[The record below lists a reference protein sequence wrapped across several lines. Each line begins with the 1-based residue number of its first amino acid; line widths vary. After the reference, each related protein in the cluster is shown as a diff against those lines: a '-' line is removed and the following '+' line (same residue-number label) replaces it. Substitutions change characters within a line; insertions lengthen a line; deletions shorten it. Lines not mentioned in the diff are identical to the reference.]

1 MLKNYLKTAWR
12 NLMKSKVFSF
22 INVFG
27 LTAGLTVCLMIFLF
41 VMNELSVDRFHTNG
55 KNIYRVMRGYDPSKP
70 ASAFTAAPCAM
81 ALSNDFPGEIKQDL
95 VGQQFLHRVLFSPAQ
110 G

>member
-1 MLKNYLKTAWR
+1 
-12 NLMKSKVFSF
+12 
-22 INVFG
+22 
-27 LTAGLTVCLMIFLF
+27 
-41 VMNELSVDRFHTNG
+41 
-55 KNIYRVMRGYDPSKP
+55 MRGYDPSKP

>member
-27 LTAGLTVCLMIFLF
+27 LTAGLAVCLMIFLF

-55 KNIYRVMRGYDPSKP
+55 KRIYRVMRGYDPSKP
-70 ASAFTAAPCAM
+70 ASAFTAAPSAM
-81 ALSNDFPGEIKQDL
+81 ALSNDFPGEIKQAVRVMPNDADL
-95 VGQQFLHRVLFSPAQ
+95 VGI
-110 G
+110 